1 LRLRSA
7 NIERNG
13 YSANDK
19 FKNFDFLC

>member
-19 FKNFDFLC
+19 FKNFDFPC